1 MSQGGTLLEKQ
12 ESANVANDM
21 ASPARI
27 SSSIPEVTSMGRCG
41 CGNTLFTTCPSA
53 CTQGLTLVVFAA
65 QPEPLRRTL
74 TPYTPHNMP

>member
-1 MSQGGTLLEKQ
+1 
-12 ESANVANDM
+12 
-21 ASPARI
+21 
-27 SSSIPEVTSMGRCG
+27 VTSMGRCG